1 VDCPFFVCFRKE
13 EEGMIETSIV
23 IKISE
28 LRTGDMIASSIE
40 QTIKA
45 CAEDF
50 GVGAVWLFGSALNDY
65 RRAKDIDLAVE
76 GLAPEKFF
84 DFYSRLFFELS
95 KPVDLV
101 DLSQNPP
108 IAGIIREKGVR
119 IYERRS

>member
-1 VDCPFFVCFRKE
+1 
-13 EEGMIETSIV
+13 METGIV
-23 IKISE
+23 IKVSE
-28 LRTGDMIASSIE
+28 LRIGDMIASNIE

-65 RRAKDIDLAVE
+65 RRARDIDLAVE